1 MCPNPEFGQNVKTSL
16 PMLLAEELDVDWK
29 NVIAEQADFNANVM
43 NASLQEGVH
52 LYKLPGNRCVLQGL
66 QPG

>member
-1 MCPNPEFGQNVKTSL
+1 
-16 PMLLAEELDVDWK
+16 MLLAEELDVDWK